1 MPGIS
6 MPTLVAMTSLSRP
19 PRAFSHLP
27 TMVSD
32 SPPLWPGTHLE

>member
-27 TMVSD
+27 MMVSD